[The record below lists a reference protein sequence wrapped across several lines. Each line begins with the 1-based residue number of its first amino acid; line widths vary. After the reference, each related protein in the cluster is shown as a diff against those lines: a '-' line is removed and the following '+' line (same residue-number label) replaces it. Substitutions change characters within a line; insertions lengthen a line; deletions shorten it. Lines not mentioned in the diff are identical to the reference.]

1 MVRSNTLT
9 HKHATPAYTFVN
21 TDGDGTFTISQQC
34 CCVCSWIIVVPD
46 LHSLSRF
53 SSLIFLSLIVYVHSL
68 SSSLSGWMIIN
79 EFNKAFNQLYQSRMM
94 CFYFQPMTR
103 ALAHQLC
110 SLRIVLFL
118 NDIFI
123 ACCKFDEHV
132 NFNGS
137 TATTNLC
144 RWTKWLTPT
153 NICK

>member
-1 MVRSNTLT
+1 MVRRNTFNT
-9 HKHATPAYTFVN
+9 QTCDPSFHFVN
-21 TDGDGTFTISQQC
+21 TDGDGTFTVSQQC

-46 LHSLSRF
+46 LHSLFRF

-68 SSSLSGWMIIN
+68 SPSLSGWMIIN

-103 ALAHQLC
+103 GLADQLC
-110 SLRIVLFL
+110 SRWIVLFL
-118 NDIFI
+118 NYIFI
-123 ACCKFDEHV
+123 TCCKIDEHV

-144 RWTKWLTPT
+144 WWMKRHIPT
-153 NICK
+153 NI